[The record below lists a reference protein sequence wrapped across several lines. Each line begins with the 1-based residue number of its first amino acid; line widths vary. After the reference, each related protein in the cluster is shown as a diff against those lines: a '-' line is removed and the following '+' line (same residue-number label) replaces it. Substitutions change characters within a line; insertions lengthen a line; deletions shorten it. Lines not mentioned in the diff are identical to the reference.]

1 MIIIIK
7 LCIGAVRVAGSV
19 SLDDVYLHVQL
30 KSIITPFVA
39 FLRNTKFDVAAGHTK
54 ARVWPTDE
62 EIHTFH
68 VSWLSSSANH
78 NADDNLWIYILV
90 MFVIIYFTKYSF
102 CILNTVPCH
111 TGILRHYG
119 CVVFCHCFQLLNSWR
134 TRPADRASLQGAISM
149 VSSHNY
155 CLPFS
160 KCQDESCNRFFF
172 RATLCIARPMPSCGV
187 SVRLPLTYV

>member
-1 MIIIIK
+1 
-7 LCIGAVRVAGSV
+7 
-19 SLDDVYLHVQL
+19 
-30 KSIITPFVA
+30 
-39 FLRNTKFDVAAGHTK
+39 
-54 ARVWPTDE
+54 
-62 EIHTFH
+62 
-68 VSWLSSSANH
+68 
-78 NADDNLWIYILV
+78 

-172 RATLCIARPMPSCGV
+172 PRDAMHSAANAVVLCLCPSASHVRIIIV
-187 SVRLPLTYV
+187 SKHILKRFSPSRSPTSRVFSYQKLWQ